1 MENKAIGE
9 QIIDGVIEEVIKI
22 QNKYNIRFI
31 DSIIINISDL
41 IKEEY
46 TKDLSK
52 FQVLT
57 ANVGVIFTQEY
68 FSTDW
73 NADGNFKPISK
84 AIIFND
90 ENITNL
96 PQTNLRE
103 IVSLVG
109 GNFEDYKYLS
119 RCTFH
124 LNKIYK
130 SEEIQYI
137 PGIIKVLN

>member
-1 MENKAIGE
+1 MGNKAIGE

-57 ANVGVIFTQEY
+57 ANIGVIFTQDY
-68 FSTDW
+68 SDRL
-73 NADGNFKPISK
+73 NGYGNFEPISK

-109 GNFEDYKYLS
+109 GDFEDYKYLN

>member
-57 ANVGVIFTQEY
+57 ASVGVIFTQDY
-68 FSTDW
+68 SDRS
-73 NADGNFKPISK
+73 NDDGNFKPISK

>member
-1 MENKAIGE
+1 MGNKAIGE
-9 QIIDGVIEEVIKI
+9 QIIDGVIEEVIDI

-46 TKDLSK
+46 TKDLIK

-57 ANVGVIFTQEY
+57 ASVGVIFTQDYSDISNDE
-68 FSTDW
+68 
-73 NADGNFKPISK
+73 GNFKLISK

-109 GNFEDYKYLS
+109 GNFEDYKYLN

>member
-31 DSIIINISDL
+31 NSIIINISDL

-57 ANVGVIFTQEY
+57 ASVGVIFTQDY
-68 FSTDW
+68 SDRS
-73 NADGNFKPISK
+73 NGDGNFKPISK

-90 ENITNL
+90 ENVTNL

-103 IVSLVG
+103 IVSLFG
-109 GNFEDYKYLS
+109 DNFEDYKYLS

>member
-57 ANVGVIFTQEY
+57 ASVGVIFTQDYLDRSNGEG
-68 FSTDW
+68 S
-73 NADGNFKPISK
+73 FKPISK

>member
-52 FQVLT
+52 FQILT
-57 ANVGVIFTQEY
+57 ASVGVIFTQ
-68 FSTDW
+68 
-73 NADGNFKPISK
+73 
-84 AIIFND
+84 
-90 ENITNL
+90 
-96 PQTNLRE
+96 
-103 IVSLVG
+103 
-109 GNFEDYKYLS
+109 DYS
-119 RCTFH
+119 D
-124 LNKIYK
+124 KI
-130 SEEIQYI
+130 
-137 PGIIKVLN
+137 GRAHV

>member
-57 ANVGVIFTQEY
+57 ASVGVIFTQDY
-68 FSTDW
+68 SD
-73 NADGNFKPISK
+73 KSISK

>member
-9 QIIDGVIEEVIKI
+9 QIIDGVIKELIDI

-31 DSIIINISDL
+31 DSIIIDISDL

-57 ANVGVIFTQEY
+57 ASVGVILTKDYSNISIGAGDF
-68 FSTDW
+68 D
-73 NADGNFKPISK
+73 PIFK

-109 GNFEDYKYLS
+109 GNLEDYEYLN

-130 SEEIQYI
+130 SEEIKYI

>member
-31 DSIIINISDL
+31 NSIIINISDL

-57 ANVGVIFTQEY
+57 ASVGVIFTQ
-68 FSTDW
+68 
-73 NADGNFKPISK
+73 
-84 AIIFND
+84 
-90 ENITNL
+90 
-96 PQTNLRE
+96 
-103 IVSLVG
+103 
-109 GNFEDYKYLS
+109 DYS
-119 RCTFH
+119 DR
-124 LNKIYK
+124 
-130 SEEIQYI
+130 
-137 PGIIKVLN
+137 

>member
-52 FQVLT
+52 FQILT
-57 ANVGVIFTQEY
+57 ASVGVIFTQDY
-68 FSTDW
+68 SD
-73 NADGNFKPISK
+73 KSISK

>member
-9 QIIDGVIEEVIKI
+9 RIIDGVIEEVINI

-31 DSIIINISDL
+31 NSIIINISDL

-46 TKDLSK
+46 TKDLNK

-57 ANVGVIFTQEY
+57 ASVGVIFTQDYSDISNDE
-68 FSTDW
+68 
-73 NADGNFKPISK
+73 GNFKPISK

-137 PGIIKVLN
+137 PGIIKVLD

>member
-57 ANVGVIFTQEY
+57 ASVGVIFTQDY
-68 FSTDW
+68 SDRS
-73 NADGNFKPISK
+73 NGDDNSKPVSK

-109 GNFEDYKYLS
+109 GDFEDYNYLS

>member
-31 DSIIINISDL
+31 DSIIINITEL

-57 ANVGVIFTQEY
+57 ANVGVIFTQDY
-68 FSTDW
+68 LDRS
-73 NADGNFKPISK
+73 NGDGNFKPISK

>member
-31 DSIIINISDL
+31 DSIIINITEL

-57 ANVGVIFTQEY
+57 ANVGVIFTQDY
-68 FSTDW
+68 LDRS
-73 NADGNFKPISK
+73 NGDGNFKPISK

-109 GNFEDYKYLS
+109 GNLEDYEYLN